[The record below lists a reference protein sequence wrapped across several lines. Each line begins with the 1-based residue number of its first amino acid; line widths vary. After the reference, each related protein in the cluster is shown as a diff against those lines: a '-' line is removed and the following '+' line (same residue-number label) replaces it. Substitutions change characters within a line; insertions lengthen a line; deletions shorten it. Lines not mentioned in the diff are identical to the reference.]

1 MLKPKDKEINTSAM
15 NETPVNNLTPTK
27 KEENPYL
34 MGMSGNTTQGATTSY
49 SDQDMYDYLRSESAK
64 ELLDT
69 SIALSVARQNA
80 SKSLATQMASQGL
93 FGSGYAGTQATG
105 INTAYLQGL
114 QQAQAENA
122 SRIQDINLQEQ
133 QATQEANDNRALM
146 VYSALESATGE
157 QGIKDALALGGI
169 TYENGQFGG
178 EGYDALTED
187 QKRQLQ
193 YYVGMAQQYNEE
205 EYDIFNDET
214 RDMASISDFKE
225 YLNNAKV
232 EEGTVAY
239 IAGSTPLYVKYSHG
253 RWVKVTKEEYD
264 KANNTWPPKAN

>member
-1 MLKPKDKEINTSAM
+1 MLRPKDKEINTSTM
-15 NETPVNNLTPTK
+15 NETPVNNLNPTK

-34 MGMSGNTTQGATTSY
+34 MGMSGNTQGTTTSY

-114 QQAQAENA
+114 QQAQADNA

-133 QATQEANDNRALM
+133 QATKETNDNRALM
-146 VYSALESATGE
+146 VYSALESATSNYD
-157 QGIKDALALGGI
+157 INNALALGGI
-169 TYENGQFGG
+169 TYENGKFGG
-178 EGYDALTED
+178 EGYDALSED

-193 YYVGMAQQYNEE
+193 YYVGMALSNRQNKDEYSQASPDLSAVLDKSYKDAKQEGSVAAAEAKDANGQDTYVYFKYTNGKWVIITETEYN
-205 EYDIFNDET
+205 
-214 RDMASISDFKE
+214 ASNKK
-225 YLNNAKV
+225 LN
-232 EEGTVAY
+232 
-239 IAGSTPLYVKYSHG
+239 
-253 RWVKVTKEEYD
+253 
-264 KANNTWPPKAN
+264 